1 MLHLLLLYAGYLYRW
16 DPAFIT
22 SPFFFLIRL
31 DWRGFFPLMFLHGY
45 HGVLELLKTPFH
57 SLTGLVLDDGL

>member
-1 MLHLLLLYAGYLYRW
+1 MRGIYTDGIQRLLPRL
-16 DPAFIT
+16 
-22 SPFFFLIRL
+22 SFFL
-31 DWRGFFPLMFLHGY
+31 DWIGVVSFPLMFLHGY